1 MANDLSTIN
10 DLLDHLQEADDDE
23 GRVSLGAIMETI
35 GSRSFG
41 PLLLLAGLVT
51 LAPIIGP
58 IPGVPTVMG
67 MLVLLTAGQL
77 LVGREQFWLPGW
89 VMRRSVDKQKLDK
102 AIDWMRNPA
111 SWFDRITGPRL
122 VYLTQGMAVHV
133 VAGICILLSL
143 MLPVMEFVPFS
154 ALSVG
159 LALAAF
165 GLALIARDGILMIIA
180 GVACAGG
187 AWVLVWY
194 FFLK

>member
-10 DLLDHLQEADDDE
+10 DLLDHLQEADDSQ

-58 IPGVPTVMG
+58 IPGVPTIMG
-67 MLVLLTAGQL
+67 LLVLLTAGQL
-77 LVGREQFWLPGW
+77 LLGRDQFWLPKW
-89 VMRRSVDKQKLDK
+89 VMSKSVEKQKLDK
-102 AIDWMRNPA
+102 AIDWMRKPA
-111 SWFDRITGPRL
+111 SWFDNITGPRL
-122 VYLTQGMAVHV
+122 VYLTQGAAVHV
-133 VAGICILLSL
+133 VAGTCILLAL

-165 GLALIARDGILMIIA
+165 GLALIARDGVLMIIA
-180 GVACAGG
+180 GVACVGG
-187 AWVLVWY
+187 AGVLVWY
-194 FFLK
+194 FF